1 MKTITPLRKILEYYD
16 KKGMIFWKTKRE
28 IIKFAVCWA
37 YNAPTQIN
45 EISENTNI
53 KYSII

>member
-1 MKTITPLRKILEYYD
+1 MTITPLRKILEYYD

-53 KYSII
+53 KYLII